1 MESPISSATVVR
13 NATPAT
19 RSLRCSA
26 GVLCVMLTS
35 TPLPHDPDRGRGA
48 PDREAQ
54 EEVGDDDG
62 DDAGPDRTA
71 DGHADPGRA
80 ARGGAAVV
88 AVDEDHRDRKEHQ
101 LEEGPQHVDRWQE
114 LEEVVVI
121 RPG

>member
-1 MESPISSATVVR
+1 MVVR

-26 GVLCVMLTS
+26 GVSWVTLTS
-35 TPLPHDPDRGRGA
+35 MPLPRDPDRGGGA

-54 EEVGDDDG
+54 EEVGHDDG

-80 ARGGAAVV
+80 ARGGVAVV
-88 AVDEDHRDRKEHQ
+88 AVDEDHRDREEHQ
-101 LEEGPQHVDRWQE
+101 LEEGPQHVDRW
-114 LEEVVVI
+114 
-121 RPG
+121 